1 MQKRFLRF
9 PATLAMGGM
18 LTYVLNYFILRPI
31 YLSDLEQM
39 GLTKKYF
46 GLDLNADM
54 MRSDLENLGISITA
68 RHFNM
73 AEIQSKADAE
83 ERALTVKTAS
93 EQQQNKNL

>member
-1 MQKRFLRF
+1 
-9 PATLAMGGM
+9 MGGM

-31 YLSDLEQM
+31 YLSDLESM

-46 GLDLNADM
+46 GLDLNADL

-73 AEIQSKADAE
+73 EEIQAKAYGE
-83 ERALTVKTAS
+83 ERALAIKTAN
-93 EQQQNKNL
+93 E

>member
-1 MQKRFLRF
+1 
-9 PATLAMGGM
+9 
-18 LTYVLNYFILRPI
+18 
-31 YLSDLEQM
+31 M

-83 ERALTVKTAS
+83 ERALSVKTAS
-93 EQQQNKNL
+93 E